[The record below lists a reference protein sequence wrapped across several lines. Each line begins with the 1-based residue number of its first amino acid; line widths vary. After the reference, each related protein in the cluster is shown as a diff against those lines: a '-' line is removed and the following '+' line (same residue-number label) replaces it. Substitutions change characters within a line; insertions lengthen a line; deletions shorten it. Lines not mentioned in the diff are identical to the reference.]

1 MFLLDTNVVSE
12 LRRAAVGR
20 ADTKVAAWFVGIDP
34 DRAYL
39 CSMTLREI
47 ELGILQMER
56 RDASQ
61 GAVLRAWMSHRVLPE
76 FSGRILPMDEA
87 VAFRC
92 AALHLQRTRPERDA
106 WIAATA
112 LVHGLT
118 MVTRN
123 TADFEGTGL
132 TLLNPWLSL

>member
-1 MFLLDTNVVSE
+1 M
-12 LRRAAVGR
+12 GR
-20 ADTKVAAWFVGIDP
+20 ADINVTAWFGSIDR
-34 DRAYL
+34 DAAYL
-39 CSMTLREI
+39 SSMTLREI
-47 ELGILQMER
+47 ELGILRLER
-56 RDASQ
+56 RDQRQ
-61 GAVLRAWMSHRVLPE
+61 GAILRSWMSHRVLPE

-92 AALHLQRTRPERDA
+92 AALHVPKTRPERDA

-123 TADFEGTGL
+123 VADFEGTGL
-132 TLLNPWLSL
+132 TLLNPWIPF